1 MRRSHPNGRAKFN
14 GSRNSIPGKPE
25 SKVFNCVV
33 DDIALIIGT
42 KKSTRDGFRKW
53 VANGTIRLY
62 VPLYTLGQLDFLK
75 NVSDRIGGE
84 AREVLEWLDEVTTA
98 HPEHAML
105 QGGQETYDTWAE
117 VEKHLLPDTLL
128 SAPDDASDELTET
141 LDQAS
146 LGSATPSSP
155 RSARSSTN
163 SASAP
168 ASPAKTTKSL
178 SSVQS
183 MQAPAPVS
191 MPNIE
196 EQDTAAEETS
206 TVPKR
211 LQPLLNHLLWRIHKD
226 PHADADFR
234 SYIFVANNPDA
245 RAAAQRFGVRVKTF
259 EQVRDVVKRE
269 ERDLRNRTAL
279 WRKENQL
286 PATNPTTSPT
296 PVLASVSSTTVPAPA
311 IQAPAKSVEPRT
323 TNTTITS
330 DNAADDPSSDEEVI
344 VMRPRRP
351 SPSNP
356 RPRTPQAAPTTKPA
370 VIDPNDFGRAAR
382 NASTAPTTPPP
393 PTGPGGRRGGRANGA
408 NGSGGRGGRGGAA
421 NAGMLKMQQQT
432 FTGSA
437 QRTPNCPIDP
447 DSYARPPPV
456 SGGLRGGR
464 RKLWTPS

>member
-1 MRRSHPNGRAKFN
+1 MALSASMSLCTV
-14 GSRNSIPGKPE
+14 SRIPTSNTVSSSSSP
-25 SKVFNCVV
+25 
-33 DDIALIIGT
+33 A
-42 KKSTRDGFRKW
+42 
-53 VANGTIRLY
+53 
-62 VPLYTLGQLDFLK
+62 LGQLDFLK

-141 LDQAS
+141 FEQTS

-155 RSARSSTN
+155 RSTRSSIN
-163 SASAP
+163 SASVP

-191 MPNIE
+191 MPSPE
-196 EQDTAAEETS
+196 EPDTS
-206 TVPKR
+206 TDEKSTIPQR

-226 PHADADFR
+226 PHADSDFR

-245 RAAAQRFGVRVKTF
+245 RSAAQRFGVRVKTF
-259 EQVRDVVKRE
+259 EQVRDVIKRE
-269 ERDLRNRTAL
+269 ERDIKNRLAL

-286 PATNPTTSPT
+286 PAS
-296 PVLASVSSTTVPAPA
+296 SVSAPA
-311 IQAPAKSVEPRT
+311 VEAPAKPQNLSSPPPVKAVVEKDAE
-323 TNTTITS
+323 S
-330 DNAADDPSSDEEVI
+330 DSDDEVI
-344 VMRPRRP
+344 VMRPRRATP
-351 SPSNP
+351 PQASPS
-356 RPRTPQAAPTTKPA
+356 TPPKP

-382 NASTAPTTPPP
+382 ASSAAITSSP
-393 PTGPGGRRGGRANGA
+393 PTGPSRRGGRT
-408 NGSGGRGGRGGAA
+408 NGSTPGGRGGRGSTP
-421 NAGMLKMQQQT
+421 KSQQQQV
-432 FTGSA
+432 FGGGSA
-437 QRTPNCPIDP
+437 SRTPNRPIDP
-447 DSYARPPPV
+447 DSYVRPPPV
-456 SGGLRGGR
+456 GGGMRGGR